1 VRLDHSPPAP
11 SGRGDSLAAVPPP
24 PPPSSAME
32 DKSDVV
38 CPSVWKP
45 GMKSVLT
52 EVDDTVTV
60 KKKEAPIKATV
71 EESTSTER
79 SLPEEPKNKLQ
90 PWKISL
96 T

>member
-1 VRLDHSPPAP
+1 MKPDFFFQ
-11 SGRGDSLAAVPPP
+11 
-24 PPPSSAME
+24 
-32 DKSDVV
+32 SDVV

-52 EVDDTVTV
+52 EVDDAVTV

-79 SLPEEPKNKLQ
+79 SLPEEQTSTMENQ
-90 PWKISL
+90 V
-96 T
+96 